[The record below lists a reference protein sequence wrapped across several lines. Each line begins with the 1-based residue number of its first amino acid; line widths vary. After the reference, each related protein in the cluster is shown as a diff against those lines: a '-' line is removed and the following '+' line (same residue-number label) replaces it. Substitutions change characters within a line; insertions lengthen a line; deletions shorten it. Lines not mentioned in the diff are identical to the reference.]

1 VIQERNCVTESDLF
15 AQADGGM
22 KQMKSFTTD
31 RFCEDLVRADMK
43 KILASFMKS

>member
-1 VIQERNCVTESDLF
+1 
-15 AQADGGM
+15 M

-43 KILASFMKS
+43 KILSTFMKS